1 MFKLINGLGEN
12 FKVKDTEPIKKKNN
26 IKWAEP

>member
-12 FKVKDTEPIKKKNN
+12 IKVKDTEPIKKKINT
-26 IKWAEP
+26 KWAKP